1 MLPAHQNGRAGDRE
15 LSSSEVAEAPLRI
28 LLLTLYFAP
37 DIAANAVVMT
47 ELAEELTTLGH
58 QVTVVTAFPH
68 YAGNVIDHR
77 YRGRLIQ
84 RDEYKGIRVIRTYL
98 YTSPHKRRFRG
109 RFLSYV
115 SFNLLST
122 LAGLFAGSHDVILVP
137 SPPLTVGLSA
147 YIISRVKRIAYVYNV
162 QDIYPD
168 VMVKLGILKKPWI
181 IALSR
186 WLERFVYAHAR
197 HITVLSEGFRANL
210 LRKGVPPEKITVI
223 PNFVDVD
230 FIRPL
235 RRDNS
240 FRHRFG
246 LDGRFVVLYAGNIG
260 HSQGLEHV
268 LQCARLLE
276 HEPRIAF
283 AIVGNGSTKPRLEQQ
298 AREMGLSN
306 LQFIRFQPAEDV
318 PFIYAAADVSLV
330 PLKRTVALDS
340 VPSKVY
346 TIMASGRPVIAAVD
360 PGSDVWT
367 LVEQAQGG
375 LCVEPE
381 DPQALAQAIRTLYA
395 DSALRERLGRSGREH
410 VVQHYT
416 RQVVAQQYHELLT
429 SLVGQV

>member
-1 MLPAHQNGRAGDRE
+1 M
-15 LSSSEVAEAPLRI
+15 RI

-68 YAGNVIDHR
+68 YASNVIDHR
-77 YRGRLIQ
+77 YRRLLVQ

-98 YTSPHKRRFRG
+98 YTSPHKRRLRV
-109 RFLSYV
+109 RLLSYI

-122 LAGLFAGSHDVILVP
+122 LAGLFAGSHDVILAP
-137 SPPLTVGLSA
+137 SPPLTIGLSA

-181 IALSR
+181 IALSH

-210 LRKGVPPEKITVI
+210 LRKDVPPEKITVI

-235 RRDNS
+235 PQDNS
-240 FRHRFG
+240 FSHRFG
-246 LDGRFVVLYAGNIG
+246 LEGRFVVLYAGNIG

-276 HEPRIAF
+276 HERGIAF

-306 LQFIRFQPAEDV
+306 LQFIPFQPAEDV
-318 PFIYAAADVSLV
+318 PFLYAAADLSLV

-346 TIMASGRPVIAAVD
+346 TIMASARPVIAAVD
-360 PGSDVWT
+360 PGSDAWT
-367 LVEQAQGG
+367 LVEQAQCG

-381 DPQALAQAIRTLYA
+381 NPHALAEAIRTVYA
-395 DSALRERLGRSGREH
+395 NPALRERLGRSGREH

-416 RQVVAQQYHELLT
+416 QQVVARQYHELLT
-429 SLVGQV
+429 SLVSQV